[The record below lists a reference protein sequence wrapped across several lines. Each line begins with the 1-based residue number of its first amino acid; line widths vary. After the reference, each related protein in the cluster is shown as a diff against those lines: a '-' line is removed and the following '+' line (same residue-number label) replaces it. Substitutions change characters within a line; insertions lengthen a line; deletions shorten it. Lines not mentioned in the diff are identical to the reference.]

1 MNYKRIKSTILD
13 GNQYRLVSPYE
24 SNHAAVA
31 YVNAEQNHA
40 VLFAYDLQPRYQ
52 EPVAK
57 VKLQGLAA
65 DKKYQLKEINLKQA
79 KSSLNFDGKVYSG
92 DFLMKVGLDI
102 LSYQDGV
109 SHVVELIA
117 VQ

>member
-1 MNYKRIKSTILD
+1 M
-13 GNQYRLVSPYE
+13 
-24 SNHAAVA
+24 
-31 YVNAEQNHA
+31 NAEQNHA
-40 VLFAYDLQPRYQ
+40 VLFAYDLHPRYQ